1 MHATFENPNLA
12 IGVSDFIY
20 TLKDKSNLQLG
31 TCESARAFISQL
43 QASQQFEDDVTR
55 NDYEVP
61 VSAEGYLPV
70 RIVRRV
76 DSIGNLPILFFVH
89 GGGWITGN
97 AMIYDTL
104 LRHLAK
110 DSYSAVVFADYTYAP
125 QVRFPTQLE
134 ELWAVLQHIIKNPDI
149 YQVQSDKIVMAGDGT
164 GATMAAVLTNYA
176 HKHGLNI
183 NFQLL
188 LYPILDA
195 NLSLDTYRLFDKG
208 PWLTKAMTE
217 WFWENYL
224 PDISMRNQSMVSPL
238 MIPENELKG
247 LPDTL
252 IITAENDVSRD
263 DGETYARKLTEAGN
277 NAVSVRFNGTI
288 HDFLMLSDL
297 SRTFPTQLAF
307 RVIGGTLR
315 QALYNDETYNGK
327 AQDK

>member
-1 MHATFENPNLA
+1 M
-12 IGVSDFIY
+12 
-20 TLKDKSNLQLG
+20 
-31 TCESARAFISQL
+31 
-43 QASQQFEDDVTR
+43 
-55 NDYEVP
+55 
-61 VSAEGYLPV
+61 
-70 RIVRRV
+70 
-76 DSIGNLPILFFVH
+76 
-89 GGGWITGN
+89 
-97 AMIYDTL
+97 
-104 LRHLAK
+104 
-110 DSYSAVVFADYTYAP
+110 
-125 QVRFPTQLE
+125 
-134 ELWAVLQHIIKNPDI
+134 
-149 YQVQSDKIVMAGDGT
+149 
-164 GATMAAVLTNYA
+164 
-176 HKHGLNI
+176 
-183 NFQLL
+183 L